1 VFVISETC
9 FLLSEDPWSAPH
21 DYPINLESAAHHVAN
36 NGPHEIIMVVV
47 GGSYFSDYA
56 FLVFRLCVE
65 YFGTQ
70 TC

>member
-1 VFVISETC
+1 MNEREEKCDERTRSSSAIVGSLVVKS
-9 FLLSEDPWSAPH
+9 LSACDK
-21 DYPINLESAAHHVAN
+21 
-36 NGPHEIIMVVV
+36 
-47 GGSYFSDYA
+47 GSYFSDYA

>member
-1 VFVISETC
+1 MMDNSPEEELAE
-9 FLLSEDPWSAPH
+9 LLGDKLRKTLDLTRLGSRVQS
-21 DYPINLESAAHHVAN
+21 
-36 NGPHEIIMVVV
+36 